1 MIPAL
6 WTNNH
11 TQIPERR
18 NANEAHTMAA
28 QPTGLFWSQVQTSE
42 LSLTAKVE
50 WHNKNNDDPP
60 IATMDCKFPGTE
72 FHLPNN
78 LKDEIMAL

>member
-1 MIPAL
+1 M
-6 WTNNH
+6 
-11 TQIPERR
+11 
-18 NANEAHTMAA
+18 
-28 QPTGLFWSQVQTSE
+28 
-42 LSLTAKVE
+42 TAKVE